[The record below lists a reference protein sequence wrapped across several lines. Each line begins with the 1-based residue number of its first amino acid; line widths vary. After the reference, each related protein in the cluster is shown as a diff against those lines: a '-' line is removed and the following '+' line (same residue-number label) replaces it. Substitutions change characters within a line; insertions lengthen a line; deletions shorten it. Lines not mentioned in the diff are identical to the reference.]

1 MNLLLKKLN
10 QRPIAVYP
18 IYLDIA
24 GSSNAGLLLSQLM
37 YWFALKDKFHKTNE
51 EICGEIHISLD
62 QLKSA
67 KNLLKKLDF
76 ITISLEGIPAKTYYK
91 IDWEKYE
98 KKLSSF
104 AKAQDSTV
112 GGKSTNKEEEST
124 PTSQS
129 DMQQPVGGKSTN
141 KEEESTPTIYS
152 KIKKTTSKTTSKNL
166 SPLPSLAKKQIDPE
180 REEREENK
188 KSFLNFIN
196 DLRKKYKGN
205 SVNSFYPVLTTY
217 ENQEIKVASNGY
229 LYFGSTTEYLAPAQA
244 QNVWEYLYKNP
255 SAIIPI
261 SKQGA
266 AS

>member
-98 KKLSSF
+98 KTLSSF

-166 SPLPSLAKKQIDPE
+166 SPKSSLTKKQIDPE
-180 REEREENK
+180 REEREDK
-188 KSFLNFIN
+188 KDFFKFIETT
-196 DLRKKYKGN
+196 REKYKGSGIN
-205 SVNSFYPVLTTY
+205 NFYPALCIY
-217 ENQEIKVASNGY
+217 NDQEIKVASNKY
-229 LYFGSTTEYLAPAQA
+229 LYFSNSTDYLSPAQA
-244 QNVWEYLYKNP
+244 NDVWEYLFKNP
-255 SAIIPI
+255 ETLIPI